1 MEGQMQKRKNVQIQE
16 NFAVIQQTAESPPFA
31 NYPHTMIFPT
41 MNHHHL
47 PMSEPVNNFDEIA
60 TDQDAE
66 NKFNDNLPLFK
77 LSRRSHQFVD
87 PDCYRMGMFLSTY
100 MIDGRAVNLQPGALL
115 NQNNH
120 CYVNSIL
127 QALIACPPLYNL
139 LNNLSKYIFSNE
151 RMTSTPVIFRMCRF
165 VEHFVHLPS
174 YFLTKDGRVDEN
186 SKNDQKVSIN
196 TGIPF
201 GPTWI
206 YKMLHN
212 MRTDWIDGRQQD
224 AEECLGFLWN
234 GFNDEMFELN
244 ELVKYYI
251 EDEKPLVDSALSNDS
266 NNVWNKMESK
276 NRGHPTRRI
285 DFTNTPISDIFGG
298 QLKSSIHRNVDHI
311 TENTQ
316 PFLTLPLNIEKV
328 KTVRGAL
335 KVLVSK
341 NILEKVT
348 SSKTNKKVEA
358 WEQITLCKLPVILIL
373 LLKFFK
379 YSNDRCT
386 KIIKAFD
393 FEFDLKVDSTL
404 ISLKTQSPTEKQ
416 YKLFAVVY
424 HEGKNANIGHYVTDA
439 FHVGYNCWIRYD
451 ESSVVQKEDV
461 LKPQL
466 TRVPYLLFYRKSDM
480 ILSK

>member
-1 MEGQMQKRKNVQIQE
+1 MQKRKNVQIHE
-16 NFAVIQQTAESPPFA
+16 NFAVIPQTSESPPFA
-31 NYPHTMIFPT
+31 NNPHTMIFPT
-41 MNHHHL
+41 MNHHHS

-66 NKFNDNLPLFK
+66 NVFHDNFPLCPFK
-77 LSRRSHQFVD
+77 LSRRSHHFVD
-87 PDCYRMGMFLSTY
+87 PDCYKMGMFLSTY
-100 MIDGRAVNLQPGALL
+100 MIDGRAVNLQPKGLL

-139 LNNLSKYIFSNE
+139 LNSLSKYISSNE
-151 RMTSTPVIFRMCRF
+151 RMSSTPVIFGMCRF
-165 VEHFVHLPS
+165 VEQFVHLPS
-174 YFLTKDGRVDEN
+174 YCLMKDGRVDKN
-186 SKNDQKVSIN
+186 SKNGQKVSIN

-224 AEECLGFLWN
+224 AEEFLGFLLN
-234 GFNDEMFELN
+234 ELNDEMFELN
-244 ELVKYYI
+244 ELVKNYI
-251 EDEKPLVDSALSNDS
+251 KDEKPLVDSALSNDS
-266 NNVWNKMESK
+266 NNLWNIIESK
-276 NRGHPTRRI
+276 NKGHSTRRI

-298 QLKSSIHRNVDHI
+298 QLKSSIYRNVDHI

-328 KTVRGAL
+328 KTVREAPE
-335 KVLVSK
+335 VLVSK
-341 NILEKVT
+341 KILEGVT
-348 SSKTNKKVEA
+348 SSKTNEKVEA

-373 LLKFFK
+373 HLKFFK
-379 YSNDRCT
+379 YIDYRCT

-393 FEFDLKVDSTL
+393 FEFDLKFDSTL
-404 ISLKTQSPTEKQ
+404 ISSETQSPTERQ

-451 ESSVVQKEDV
+451 DSSVKTVQNEDV
-461 LKPQL
+461 LKPQG
-466 TRVPYLLFYRKSDM
+466 TQVPYLLFYRKSD
-480 ILSK
+480 IFLSK